1 MNQLLLCE
9 LRCTP
14 YDQAED
20 YTQVGVIGNLLN
32 VGALRRCKM
41 PKRNTKS
48 EEKKTK

>member
-1 MNQLLLCE
+1 MNTLLLCE

-14 YDQAED
+14 YDQGED
-20 YTQVGVIGNLLN
+20 DTQVEVIGNLLN

-41 PKRNTKS
+41 PNKNTKS